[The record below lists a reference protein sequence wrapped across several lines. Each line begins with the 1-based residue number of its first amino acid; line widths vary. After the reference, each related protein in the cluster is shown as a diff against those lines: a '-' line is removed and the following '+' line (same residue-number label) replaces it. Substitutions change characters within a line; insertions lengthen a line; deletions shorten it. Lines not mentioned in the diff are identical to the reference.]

1 MYHIEQLRSKEIADL
16 QSIAQNLGIKGIKS
30 LDRDS
35 LIYRILD
42 GQAMQN
48 SKSGA
53 PAVVKEENR
62 MNRREHRRHRIHSD
76 APSKVYTAT
85 GDKAVKLDNNEPK
98 KAVVEVAAPV
108 PQVQETKP
116 VEAVAPQVTENKP
129 TEKKAT
135 EKTSS
140 QKKRG
145 RKPKATESAPQV
157 AEPAVEPVKVEEK
170 AEVEVAPVQEK
181 KENAPASKKRGRKP
195 KAKQEHVKDQQETVE
210 QVVVAEQ
217 AEPVATETFVAIE
230 DLPSDAVELPA
241 ELVDKFEK
249 NGKEQKKNDKNQ
261 HRHQDKRNEQ
271 QQVEEPQKQYDFS
284 DVLRVEGVLEIMPD
298 NYGFLRSSDYNY
310 LASPDDVYV
319 SQSQIKLY
327 GLKTG
332 DVVEGIIRPASA
344 GEKYFPLVKVNRIN
358 GVSPELVRDRVS
370 FDNLTPLFPD
380 EKFALCSGSYDN
392 LSARVVDLFS
402 PIGKGQRGLIVAQP
416 KTGKTML
423 LKDIANAIAANHPE
437 AYMIMLLIDE
447 RPEEVTD
454 MARSVNAEVIAST
467 FDEPAERHVKIAGIV
482 LERAKRMVESGH
494 DVVIFLDSITRL
506 ARAYNTVS
514 PASGKVL
521 SGGVDAN
528 ALHKPKRFFG
538 AARNIEN
545 GGSLT
550 IIATALIDTGSKMDE
565 VIFEEFKGTGNME
578 LQLDRSLANKR
589 IFPAVNIIASSTRRD
604 DLLLDRQTLDR
615 MWILRKY
622 LADMTPMEAMEFVKD
637 RLERTKDN
645 DEFLMSMNS

>member
-16 QSIAQNLGIKGIKS
+16 QSIAQELGIKGIKS

-48 SKSGA
+48 SKTGA

-62 MNRREHRRHRIHSD
+62 MNRREHRRHRIHAD

-98 KAVVEVAAPV
+98 KVATEPAAPK
-108 PQVQETKP
+108 PQPQEPQP
-116 VEAVAPQVTENKP
+116 VETVVAPVRENAVEDKKPAAKKRGRKPKNAEPAPQAVENTVPTETVEEKVEIVAVADKKENAP
-129 TEKKAT
+129 AP
-135 EKTSS
+135 
-140 QKKRG
+140 KKRG
-145 RKPKATESAPQV
+145 RKPKANKEGAQEQP
-157 AEPAVEPVKVEEK
+157 KVE
-170 AEVEVAPVQEK
+170 
-181 KENAPASKKRGRKP
+181 
-195 KAKQEHVKDQQETVE
+195 TV
-210 QVVVAEQ
+210 
-217 AEPVATETFVAIE
+217 AEPVAQSVTEGEVFVPIE
-230 DLPSDAVELPA
+230 DLPSDATELPA
-241 ELVDKFEK
+241 ELVGKFEK
-249 NGKEQKKNDKNQ
+249 NNKEHKKNDKNQ

-271 QQVEEPQKQYDFS
+271 QQPAEEKQYDFA

-319 SQSQIKLY
+319 SQYQIRHY

-332 DVVEGIIRPASA
+332 DVVEGTIRPANY
-344 GEKYFPLVKVNRIN
+344 GEKYFPLVKVTKIN
-358 GVSPELVRDRVS
+358 GMAPELVRDRVS
-370 FDNLTPLFPD
+370 FDNLTPLFPE
-380 EKFALCSGSYDN
+380 EKFTLCSGSYDN

-416 KTGKTML
+416 KTGKTLL

-437 AYMIMLLIDE
+437 VYMIMLLIDE

-482 LERAKRMVESGH
+482 LERAKRMVECGH

-578 LQLDRSLANKR
+578 LQLDRSLSNKR
-589 IFPAVNIIASSTRRD
+589 VFPAVNIIASSTRRD
-604 DLLLDRQTLDR
+604 DLLLDKQTLDR

-637 RLERTKDN
+637 RLEKTKDN
-645 DEFLMSMNS
+645 AEFLVSMNS